1 MQTVCHNIY
10 EKQVNGLLPDY
21 LIQIENK
28 FPFRLRIV
36 LVWLKKSRKFYTSCI
51 LSCLVFT
58 VRLAIKWSNTVILV
72 LFVVM
77 INWVFR
83 FTEVIQCTAELC
95 FS

>member
-36 LVWLKKSRKFYTSCI
+36 LVWLKNKSKI
-51 LSCLVFT
+51 LY
-58 VRLAIKWSNTVILV
+58 ILYPE
-72 LFVVM
+72 LFSFHGTPRHQM
-77 INWVFR
+77 
-83 FTEVIQCTAELC
+83 E
-95 FS
+95 